1 MEGVTPRPRDI
12 ALQVMLVVTLVDGQ
26 VSDDELTRVR
36 WLATR
41 VGADGAKI
49 SEADVRVALERLS
62 HDGFDFDAYLAS
74 VAPLLN
80 EDEKRL
86 VLKAAFIVACADGR
100 VDANEDA
107 LIGRIGRALGI
118 SPAAYRA
125 TLRHMVVG
133 RDL

>member
-1 MEGVTPRPRDI
+1 MVTR
-12 ALQVMLVVTLVDGQ
+12 VDGK

-41 VGADGAKI
+41 VGADGVKI
-49 SEADVRVALERLS
+49 SDADVRLALDRLS
-62 HDGFDFDAYLAS
+62 HENLDLDTYLRG
-74 VAPLLN
+74 VAPLLS

-86 VLKAAFIVACADGR
+86 VLKAAFMVACADGR
-100 VDANEDA
+100 VDADEDA
-107 LIGRIGRALGI
+107 MIGRIGRALGI